1 MYAHY
6 ARGRIYEHCNKTP
19 VCMRA
24 VSLISVCPIPVIICV
39 LFHVTR
45 WTADRRILMQTNRAQ
60 QNTAQDQ
67 PPKAS
72 GLPQPQADTARS
84 GNRKR
89 SAPAWPSDPGGS
101 HNDPG
106 TSGSEAINDKQEQ
119 QQQSSRGVHGQRV
132 QPPMPAKAK
141 AAAANK
147 DWSAAVSAFLLV
159 L

>member
-1 MYAHY
+1 
-6 ARGRIYEHCNKTP
+6 
-19 VCMRA
+19 
-24 VSLISVCPIPVIICV
+24 
-39 LFHVTR
+39 
-45 WTADRRILMQTNRAQ
+45 MQTNRAQ

-101 HNDPG
+101 RNDPG
-106 TSGSEAINDKQEQ
+106 TSGSEGIDDKQEQ

-132 QPPMPAKAK
+132 QPPTPASYGPAEQAEAKRQANKEAALTWLDKAK
-141 AAAANK
+141 AAAAQK
-147 DWSAAVSAFLLV
+147 DWNAAVSAFLQV
-159 L
+159 LQSSLP